1 MRGLQRLSGLLD
13 VLMSTLSVARA
24 EDGNV
29 QDVLTE
35 AQRHLKPEP
44 LGQQPVKQSVKQS
57 VKLRWGISGSLRAL
71 ECTESRIHKIY
82 RRLRLMK
89 AES

>member
-13 VLMSTLSVARA
+13 VLMSTLSVA